1 MNCSSRPRLARR
13 IATALAVP
21 AVALTSLLAVGT
33 TPAQAACS
41 DVDVVFARGTGE
53 TPGLGILGRP
63 LVSGLQ
69 SQLGGYT
76 VSSYAVDYAANSSQT
91 SAGPGAT
98 DMSAHVSSVAA
109 SCPGTRFVIG
119 GYSQGATVTDI
130 AISIRTGVT
139 MGTPIPSALS
149 GRVAAVVV
157 FGNPLGASGRT
168 IATSSTVY
176 GPKSR
181 DYCNVSDSICGRQG
195 SNPAGEGSGGHL
207 SYSSNGSVTQ
217 AATFAAGLV
226 RAGGTG
232 GGTTPTPT
240 PTTCVTA
247 STLSHVAADRAVSL
261 YGRAYAR
268 GSRDALGLTSSY
280 NTVSLRQSGT
290 ASWDLVASC

>member
-1 MNCSSRPRLARR
+1 MRPSRSRLVPLLTR
-13 IATALAVP
+13 ALAIP
-21 AVALTSLLAVGT
+21 ALALTSLVAVGA

-53 TPGLGILGRP
+53 TPGLGVLGRP

-69 SQLGGYT
+69 SQLSGYS

-98 DMSAHVSSVAA
+98 DMSSHISSVAA

-119 GYSQGATVTDI
+119 GYSQGGTVTDI
-130 AISIRTGVT
+130 AIGIRTGVT
-139 MGTPIPSALS
+139 TGTPIPSALS

-168 IATSSTVY
+168 IATASTVY

-207 SYSSNGSVTQ
+207 SYQTNGSVTQ
-217 AATFAAGLV
+217 AVGFAAGLV
-226 RAGGTG
+226 RTG
-232 GGTTPTPT
+232 GSGGTPTPT

-280 NTVSLRQSGT
+280 NVVSLRESGT
-290 ASWDLVASC
+290 DSWDLVSSC